1 MGSMSAGATLMV
13 MRRPHRRLLSLA
25 PVAAAALIAAGC
37 GSSSSASPGAA
48 RQAIQRAAYVS
59 SAAAGYRVAISFQEG
74 STALGGDITG
84 GGTGSFNLPR
94 HAGRMSLSLN
104 LPGSLASAGTLSLQ
118 EILDGQNVFVKLPAQ
133 VSSQLPGHRPWIAIN
148 LEQMGRAAGI
158 QNLTSLFGGSGS
170 TNPSQ
175 FLQYL
180 RTTSSNRVKQMG
192 SASVDGFQTT
202 HYRATIDL
210 TKAPAAAPA
219 AQRAGMRQAVA
230 TLEKM
235 TGLHSIPVDVWV
247 DRQHL
252 VRRMTMAYTVSA
264 SGQSLRTRFRLDFL
278 AYGPQPV
285 PKVPPAGQV
294 TGAASMLSKLKG

>member
-1 MGSMSAGATLMV
+1 
-13 MRRPHRRLLSLA
+13 MRKPQRHLLSLI
-25 PVAAAALIAAGC
+25 PVVGAALIAAGC
-37 GSSSSASPGAA
+37 GSTSSAPAGSAGH
-48 RQAIQRAAYVS
+48 AIQRAAYVS

-94 HAGRMSLSLN
+94 HTGRMSLSLN

-118 EILDGQNVFVKLPAQ
+118 EILDGQNVYVKLPAQ
-133 VSSQLPGHRPWIAIN
+133 VSAQLPGHRPWIAIN

-180 RTTSSNRVKQMG
+180 RTTSSNHVKELG
-192 SASVDGFQTT
+192 TASVDGYQTT

-219 AQRAGMRQAVA
+219 AERASLRQAVA

-264 SGQSLRTRFRLDFL
+264 SGQSLRTRMRLDFL
-278 AYGPQPV
+278 AYGSQPV
-285 PKVPPAGQV
+285 PKIPPAGQI
-294 TGAASMLSKLKG
+294 TDAASLLAKLKG